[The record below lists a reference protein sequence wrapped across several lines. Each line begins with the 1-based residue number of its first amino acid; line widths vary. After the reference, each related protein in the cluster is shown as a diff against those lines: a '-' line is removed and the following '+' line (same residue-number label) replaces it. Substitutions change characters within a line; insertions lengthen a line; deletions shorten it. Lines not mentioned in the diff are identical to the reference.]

1 MDSNLVV
8 AGCTSPHLLWSE
20 CSVDRSD
27 ASGIAN
33 ARARTRGLA
42 RQLGQ
47 RLKEM
52 LGSGQHP
59 NGVEVAVQNRAEG
72 DLDEYW
78 VGTATKVLKV
88 HDKAGSVGRV
98 RFDVSDME
106 VQVVWKQRDAA
117 DPERR
122 TFVDWKD
129 AKPDEVYTINST
141 ELRRVAVELVPE
153 LPTIPDLGT
162 VRRSTRQAQ
171 VGNKAKASIS
181 KQVKKVKALP
191 KGQKWVTPSSEEN
204 VILGNCCS

>member
-1 MDSNLVV
+1 MCMDV
-8 AGCTSPHLLWSE
+8 AACAITHAMCRCKSSRGRHGCE
-20 CSVDRSD
+20 
-27 ASGIAN
+27 
-33 ARARTRGLA
+33 
-42 RQLGQ
+42 
-47 RLKEM
+47 
-52 LGSGQHP
+52 
-59 NGVEVAVQNRAEG
+59 
-72 DLDEYW
+72 
-78 VGTATKVLKV
+78 
-88 HDKAGSVGRV
+88 

-191 KGQKWVTPSSEEN
+191 KGQKWVIPSSEEN